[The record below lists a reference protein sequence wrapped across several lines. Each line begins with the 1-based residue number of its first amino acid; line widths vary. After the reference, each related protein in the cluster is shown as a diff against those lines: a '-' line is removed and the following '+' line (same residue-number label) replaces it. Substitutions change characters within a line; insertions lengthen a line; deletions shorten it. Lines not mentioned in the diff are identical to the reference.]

1 MKHGEKVMPWLTK
14 LKIAI
19 AEQNIE
25 NIENLID
32 NLPKFTN
39 AQELEEAQYL
49 FKEVAI
55 LLHTLKDETQST
67 MQQIQ
72 KNLTFLRATE
82 TQTATRLD
90 IKS

>member
-1 MKHGEKVMPWLTK
+1 MPWLTK

-19 AEQNIE
+19 AEQQIE
-25 NIENLID
+25 NIENLIE
-32 NLPKFTN
+32 NLPKFEN

-49 FKEVAI
+49 FKEVSV
-55 LLHTLKDETQST
+55 LLHTLKDETQAS

-82 TQTATRLD
+82 TKGATTLD
-90 IKS
+90 IKL

>member
-1 MKHGEKVMPWLTK
+1 MPWLTK

-19 AEQNIE
+19 AEKQIE
-25 NIENLID
+25 NIEKLIE
-32 NLPKFTN
+32 NLPKFDTP
-39 AQELEEAQYL
+39 QDLEEAKYL

-55 LLHTLKDETQST
+55 LLHTLKDETQAS

-82 TQTATRLD
+82 TQPATRLD

>member
-1 MKHGEKVMPWLTK
+1 MKHGEKVMPWLNK

-19 AEQNIE
+19 AEKNIE

-32 NLPKFTN
+32 NLPKFEN
-39 AQELEEAQYL
+39 VPELEEAQYL
-49 FKEVAI
+49 FKEVAV
-55 LLHTLKDETQST
+55 LVHALKDETQAS

-82 TQTATRLD
+82 TKSATTLD